1 LLLRLLRYSIHPTG
15 VLVIIIPVI
24 EIMVPVVVVM
34 VAMPVVNM
42 AK

>member
-1 LLLRLLRYSIHPTG
+1 LPLRSLRYSIHPTG

-24 EIMVPVVVVM
+24 EMVVPVVVVM
-34 VAMPVVNM
+34 VPKPVVNM